1 MGTLEEKERDRWGLR
16 SGAELGRRLLLP
28 SFRPSSSAVQRRRD
42 APTNIFVRSIR
53 KYFAKV
59 QSNKVIG
66 ERGRGRG
73 RQTFRSSIGGLSWFG
88 LREKMGDTA
97 DIHDPLRRMS
107 SSFSS
112 SSDDNITV
120 SAVVATE
127 AKEEKDRGQGGQSN
141 SSSSNWGESRM
152 LFCLAGQ
159 GRMMGG
165 HIT

>member
-1 MGTLEEKERDRWGLR
+1 MGLAVG
-16 SGAELGRRLLLP
+16 SGVGSPPPPPSLLP
-28 SFRPSSSAVQRRRD
+28 SVRPSGLCSAAAAAVRCP
-42 APTNIFVRSIR
+42 PTNIFVRSLVRPIR

-159 GRMMGG
+159 GPGDQS
-165 HIT
+165 T